1 MGLVTIACYRP
12 KSGKERDLHQLM
24 REHVPTLRRESL
36 ASERSPIIVRA
47 KDGTVVEVFE
57 WASGDAADAAHS
69 NPVVLAMWER
79 FNGACDYVKV
89 SDIAETHDQWA
100 SFDPLEL

>member
-12 KSGKERDLHQLM
+12 KAGKGPDLHQLM
-24 REHVPTLRRESL
+24 REHVPTLQRESL
-36 ASERSPIIVRA
+36 ASKRTAIIMRA

-57 WASGDAADAAHS
+57 WASGDAVDAAHS

-79 FNGACDYVKV
+79 VNAACDYVKG
-89 SDIAETHDQWA
+89 SDVDKTHDRWA
-100 SFDPLEL
+100 SFEPLEL

>member
-1 MGLVTIACYRP
+1 M
-12 KSGKERDLHQLM
+12 
-24 REHVPTLRRESL
+24 
-36 ASERSPIIVRA
+36 RA

-57 WASGDAADAAHS
+57 WASGVAVDAAHT

-79 FNGACDYVKV
+79 FNASCDYVKV
-89 SDIAETHDQWA
+89 SDVAETHDQWA